1 MQPGLLSRRQFLARA
16 AALGGAAMV
25 AWPLDACGGSGAG
38 SPARRGAAGSG
49 RGRSAAPADVV
60 VVGAGIAGL
69 VCAYRLHQHGVDA
82 AVYEARSDRVGG
94 RCWSARGFGG
104 QVAEHGGEFID
115 SDHARMRALVREL
128 GLRLEDREAAARRRP
143 GRPRLYFD
151 GSQRRQRDL
160 FRGYG
165 DLKRRL
171 GADARATG
179 YFSDGYANRA
189 ARRFDAETVDR
200 WLSGNVPG
208 GEDSLLGQGM
218 RDYMANE
225 FGADPRRLSATN
237 LFYVLSAHGRTPSR
251 SDGSDE
257 RFHVHGG
264 NDQVPREIAARLRRD
279 SLTLGAPLEALRRR
293 GDGTYAMSFR
303 GIRGEVAARQVVLA
317 APFTTLRDVD
327 LEHAG
332 LSPIKR
338 EAIERFGMGT
348 NAKVLM
354 QFRHRPSHFGGWNG
368 ELSTDR
374 PPFLDTWDSSLTQAG
389 REGLITVYSGGA
401 VGAGY
406 RAGRAHGPA
415 PAPVVRDTLAALDR
429 VVPGLAADFAGRA
442 WLDDWVADPWVHGS
456 YAAYLPGQTIR
467 YSGVVARREGGIHF
481 AGEHTSI
488 EYQGFLEGAVESG
501 ERCTREVMQALRAP
515 A

>member
-1 MQPGLLSRRQFLARA
+1 MQPGLLSRRQFLART
-16 AALGGAAMV
+16 AALGGAALV
-25 AWPLDACGGSGAG
+25 AGPLSACGGSDASGSAG
-38 SPARRGAAGSG
+38 RSGGRRGAG
-49 RGRSAAPADVV
+49 PADVV
-60 VVGAGIAGL
+60 VVGAGLAGL
-69 VCAYRLHQHGVDA
+69 VCAYRLHQHGVTA
-82 AVYEARSDRVGG
+82 FVYEARPDRVGG
-94 RCWSARGFGG
+94 RCWSARGFADG

-115 SDHARMRALVREL
+115 TDHARMRSLVREL

-151 GSQRRQRDL
+151 GAQRSEDDV

-171 GADARATG
+171 GADAKASG

-200 WLSGNVPG
+200 WLDHNVPG
-208 GEDSLLGQGM
+208 GEASLLDEGM

-237 LFYVLSAHGRTPSR
+237 LFYVLSAHGRTPSE

-264 NDQVPREIAARLRRD
+264 NDQVPRRIAGRLPHR
-279 SLTLGAPLEALRRR
+279 SLTLDAPLETLRRR
-293 GDGTYAMSFR
+293 GDGIYAMSF
-303 GIRGEVAARQVVLA
+303 GGVSGEVGARQVVLA

-338 EAIERFGMGT
+338 EAIERFGIGT
-348 NAKVLM
+348 NAKLLM

-374 PPFLDTWDSSLTQAG
+374 PPFLDTWDSSLTEG
-389 REGLITVYSGGA
+389 GEEGLITVYSGGA

-406 RAGRAHGPA
+406 RARSAHA
-415 PAPVVRDTLAALDR
+415 PAPQPVIRDTLAALDR
-429 VVPGLAADFAGRA
+429 AVPGLAADFTGRA

-467 YSGVVARREGGIHF
+467 YSAIVARREGGVHF

-501 ERCTREVMQALRAP
+501 ERCAREVLHSLP
-515 A
+515 ART